1 MANILYRGTIAPT
14 QPPAVAGGSVAKN
27 SPLTNDEGDW
37 NYKALNDDIQT
48 RATSANPSFTG
59 ITSFEYD
66 LRSVLAKYNKYVA
79 GLSGSIA
86 ACKIGEYLPN
96 ADNSNATLIVE
107 VVGRT
112 VDHLA
117 YAKAKVMFRTSTLPT
132 TTITITNE
140 KYRNDTT
147 DLTIEAYVDNSTGKL
162 VLFANVAGTL
172 TNISFNVE
180 VYERNADNLFA
191 INKTYVAKNTTGLT
205 QITETVGTTTIGGL
219 VAYSISGNGSGLT
232 YLNAT
237 NITSGTLSGARGV
250 AAGSTSVSFVAYNGT
265 TKAAGKFDSGTT
277 DPNNTNRLNYDGH
290 FYATKVYG
298 DGSGLTNI
306 DATTLGGIAASGY
319 AKLASSNTFTD
330 VQIVNKETGA
340 IGGSQN
346 MQLLAQG
353 TTSAGVSLKV
363 GAFSINFGLNAAN
376 RLVLA
381 GGSGTS
387 AEKIV
392 KLNRSIPISVNTTSQ
407 VDNTYVMTAS
417 LILTLPPT
425 PTAGDEVGAINRSGT
440 TTCVIAR
447 NGSNIMGLAENMIV
461 DKLNAPLTLRYI
473 DATQGWILV

>member
-1 MANILYRGTIAPT
+1 MGDLVT
-14 QPPAVAGGSVAKN
+14 VSV
-27 SPLTNDEGDW
+27 
-37 NYKALNDDIQT
+37 
-48 RATSANPSFTG
+48 
-59 ITSFEYD
+59 
-66 LRSVLAKYNKYVA
+66 
-79 GLSGSIA
+79 
-86 ACKIGEYLPN
+86 
-96 ADNSNATLIVE
+96 
-107 VVGRT
+107 
-112 VDHLA
+112 
-117 YAKAKVMFRTSTLPT
+117 
-132 TTITITNE
+132 
-140 KYRNDTT
+140 
-147 DLTIEAYVDNSTGKL
+147 
-162 VLFANVAGTL
+162 
-172 TNISFNVE
+172 
-180 VYERNADNLFA
+180 
-191 INKTYVAKNTTGLT
+191 
-205 QITETVGTTTIGGL
+205 
-219 VAYSISGNGSGLT
+219 SGNGSGLT
-232 YLNAT
+232 YLNAS

-277 DPNNTNRLNYDGH
+277 APNNTNRLNYDGH

-381 GGSGTS
+381 GGSGTA

-392 KLNRSIPISVNTTSQ
+392 KLNRSIPISVNTTAQ

-425 PTAGDEVGAINRSGT
+425 PTAGDEVGVINRSGT

-447 NGSNIMGLAENMIV
+447 NGSKIMGLAENMIV
-461 DKLNAPLTLRYI
+461 DKLNVPLTLRYI

>member
-1 MANILYRGTIAPT
+1 MGDLVT
-14 QPPAVAGGSVAKN
+14 VSV
-27 SPLTNDEGDW
+27 
-37 NYKALNDDIQT
+37 
-48 RATSANPSFTG
+48 
-59 ITSFEYD
+59 
-66 LRSVLAKYNKYVA
+66 
-79 GLSGSIA
+79 
-86 ACKIGEYLPN
+86 
-96 ADNSNATLIVE
+96 
-107 VVGRT
+107 
-112 VDHLA
+112 
-117 YAKAKVMFRTSTLPT
+117 
-132 TTITITNE
+132 
-140 KYRNDTT
+140 
-147 DLTIEAYVDNSTGKL
+147 
-162 VLFANVAGTL
+162 
-172 TNISFNVE
+172 
-180 VYERNADNLFA
+180 
-191 INKTYVAKNTTGLT
+191 
-205 QITETVGTTTIGGL
+205 
-219 VAYSISGNGSGLT
+219 SGNGSGLT

-277 DPNNTNRLNYDGH
+277 APNNTNRLNYDGH

-330 VQIVNKETGA
+330 VQNVNKETGA

-381 GGSGTS
+381 GGSGTA